1 MKIVFQDPTFS
12 LQLFRAISE
21 IYYKG
26 DIGECLST
34 ACPDPEM
41 EAFDRVLEWVL
52 EWLMP
57 NLD

>member
-41 EAFDRVLEWVL
+41 EASDRVL